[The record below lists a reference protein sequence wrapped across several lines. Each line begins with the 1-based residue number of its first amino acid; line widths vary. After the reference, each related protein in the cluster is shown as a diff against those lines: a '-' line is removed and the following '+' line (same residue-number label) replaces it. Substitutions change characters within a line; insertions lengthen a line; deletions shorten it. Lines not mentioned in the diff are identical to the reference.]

1 MTTPTQCECSANPLL
16 IFSCSGGS
24 DAGETA
30 DRAARLLTREGIGK
44 MFCLAGLGG
53 KVEAILNNTRKAK
66 RILVIDG
73 CPQQCARKTLE
84 QAGISKFKAFDLSS
98 IGLTKGKSPAT
109 EENISKV
116 ADQAKRV
123 LVGCSCGE

>member
-1 MTTPTQCECSANPLL
+1 ML
-16 IFSCSGGS
+16 G
-24 DAGETA
+24 
-30 DRAARLLTREGIGK
+30 REGIGK

-53 KVEAILNNTRKAK
+53 KVEAILNSTRKAE

-84 QAGISKFKAFDLSS
+84 QAGIAKFQSLELSTL
-98 IGLTKGKSPAT
+98 GLTKGKSPAT
-109 EENISKV
+109 DENIRKV

-123 LVGCSCGE
+123 LVGCCCGE